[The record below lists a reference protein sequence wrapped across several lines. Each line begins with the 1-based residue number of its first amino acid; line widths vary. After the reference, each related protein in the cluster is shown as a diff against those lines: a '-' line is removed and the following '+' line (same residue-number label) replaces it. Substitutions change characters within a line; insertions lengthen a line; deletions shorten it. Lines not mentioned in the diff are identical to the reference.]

1 MSEECFKYAVENTD
15 DKILAKAAS
24 LYGDA
29 CKNVEKEQEDLNR
42 QLFSQVC
49 ALSVA
54 TYHQIN
60 CAFGMATS
68 LLAIHFNHINKLYHL
83 MIPFDLS

>member
-1 MSEECFKYAVENTD
+1 MSEECFKYAVENSD

-29 CKNVEKEQEDLNR
+29 CKNVEKEHEDLNR

-49 ALSVA
+49 GLSMV
-54 TYHQIN
+54 THHQIN
-60 CAFGMATS
+60 FASSGMTTC
-68 LLAIHFNHINKLYHL
+68 
-83 MIPFDLS
+83 

>member
-1 MSEECFKYAVENTD
+1 MSEECFKYAVENSD

-29 CKNVEKEQEDLNR
+29 CKNVEKEHEDLNR

-49 ALSVA
+49 GLSMV
-54 TYHQIN
+54 THHQIN
-60 CAFGMATS
+60 CASSGMTY
-68 LLAIHFNHINKLYHL
+68 LLISHT
-83 MIPFDLS
+83 